1 MSGLY
6 LRVEY
11 KNGFLLCPGRGV
23 GRRVYPRRRG
33 VGVVF
38 DWGASTVGRVPLGLG
53 RRDIPAT
60 REGRWK
66 MDAESPY

>member
-38 DWGASTVGRVPLGLG
+38 DWGRVNG
-53 RRDIPAT
+53 
-60 REGRWK
+60 W
-66 MDAESPY
+66 